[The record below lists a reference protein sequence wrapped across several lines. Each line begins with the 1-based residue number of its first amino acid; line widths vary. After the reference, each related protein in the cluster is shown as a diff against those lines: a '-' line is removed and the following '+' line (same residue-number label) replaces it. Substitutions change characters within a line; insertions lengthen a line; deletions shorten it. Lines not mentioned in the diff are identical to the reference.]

1 MLLDEGVR
9 GRCSGAA
16 LHCHSR
22 RHHVVR
28 RLFAVVFVLTVLAA
42 GSVPVRGQGACTVQ
56 GKSALCTCYEDGQD
70 FVVDCRSH
78 GLAAVPA
85 HIPINTT
92 ILSLSNNKITSLPG
106 RAMQNLTNLHT
117 LYLDDNG
124 LETVDA
130 GAFAGL
136 HNLAILSIVDNALSK
151 LPFLAELLP
160 LRTLDLEHNRLT
172 FVDMGQFTDMFT
184 LATLNLGHNRI
195 TGLDDMAF
203 DHANLRALDLSH
215 NDLSFIAPLAFS
227 DAPHLSE
234 LDLSSNRISVLAPSV
249 LDALHNLTH
258 LDLSDNDLTELPP
271 TLFDTQTRLAS
282 LRLADNRLASFSIDV
297 IGNNPLSIL
306 RLNNNT
312 LETLAYNNDTRWANL
327 TQLYLRDNPWYCCG
341 MEWFRDAVS
350 IVQDLPFVACAAP
363 QRVAGHLIADTTGPI
378 TICTRVDPDAPSTL
392 NVTSAAPT
400 SATAA
405 WPRPHG
411 NFAPIDYYTL
421 DVRLH
426 NTTDAWLPVTC
437 TNTSFPPGDTRA
449 PLPHNQCR
457 YLDHEPASRGAAGNT
472 AGARH
477 HQHNNHQHNTFK
489 PNTTATNTTN
499 TADNVYVWTMLETNS
514 TYAVV
519 LSANTTAGEGPL
531 SLPYTCPPAERSV
544 DVVDRYELY
553 RGDTGARVYAGAET
567 SAVVAD
573 LVPGAAVSFFVIA
586 HAALPSEPSVPANV
600 TMPSGVPDAVDGVM
614 ALNATAYTLN
624 VTWTPAS
631 SCAAPVQTYLV
642 FRTSVLQHIPNYP
655 TIQDNT
661 TLLVGI
667 VAGNVTGLVLSGL
680 RPATTYSLVV
690 RAFNK
695 YGGSDTRLPVNLT
708 TADAPPSFPGT
719 PSVEVCTNHYRD
731 AANGTWVAREEQVVR
746 WTQPVTPNGNITRYE
761 LWHINRDN
769 DGGTLLYAGHPGHTL
784 QVTVPLNPELDEQ
797 DLTVIAFTT
806 AGATPSLRFTQ
817 TTSTSSST
825 FSLPTLPSI
834 TMAPESQRSIIRFQY
849 GQRETFLVAAIA
861 VAGVLLFSTG
871 FYFLWTYWKGRNTI
885 RTRYVWWYQVVR
897 RNRTK
902 PVPWTWAKSITRT
915 PSPPPQPR
923 TPSPPP
929 PQPRTPS
936 PPPPQPRTPSPPPPQ
951 PRTPSPP
958 PQPRTPSPPP
968 PQPRTP
974 SPPPPQPRTPSP
986 PPPQPRTPSPPPP
999 QPRTPSPT
1007 PPQPRTP
1014 SPPPQPRTPSPPPPQ
1029 PRTPSP
1035 PPQPRHPQPRTP
1047 SPPPPQPQPRTPS
1060 PPPQSPPTPPPQPR
1074 TPSPPPQPQPRTPS
1088 PPPQS
1093 PRTPPPQPRTPSPP
1107 PPQPQTPSPTP
1118 PQPRTPSPPPPQPQ
1132 TPSPTP
1138 PQPRTPSP
1146 PPPQPRTP
1154 SPPPPQPRTPSPP
1167 PPQPRTPSP
1176 PPPQPRTPSPPP
1188 QSPRPP
1194 PPQPRTPSPPP
1205 PPQPRTPSSPPQ
1217 PPRAPIRDPWIP
1229 RVASVAIDR
1238 TPRKRRHIPK
1248 DYLVR
1253 VGGGW
1258 VVREELRDRYNLL
1271 NKDRHLSWSENRF
1284 KAQIEDE
1291 YSTDE
1296 DHEDDDDDYDDSDD
1310 IQSSDAQST
1319 SDDGD
1324 EA

>member
-1 MLLDEGVR
+1 MPDDCVR

-258 LDLSDNDLTELPP
+258 LDLSANDLTELPP

-457 YLDHEPASRGAAGNT
+457 YLDHEPASMDELATPLHATITGLLPFTAYDVRVRAVHGRGVSGFTT
-472 AGARH
+472 AGVVTAEDVPSRPAAPLVLEVRQRAVRVNISAPTPANGRIVAYDVRIVETRMETPGRRPLNRVITLTTNGTNTNTNTNNNNNNINTTSNTNANAREYTISDLRPATPYNVSVRGVTSAGAGPFSAPALVTTLPAAPATAPSVVH
-477 HQHNNHQHNTFK
+477 VRVNATACLFEWLPLARNDTYGQAPVYTVYAVVVEGVQLATPQVLATINTTTTNTNTFK

-531 SLPYTCPPAERSV
+531 SLPYTCVPNPTPPPRPLPPTIDVLCADRVRVSWQPPAERSV

-631 SCAAPVQTYLV
+631 SCAAPVQSYLV
-642 FRTSVLQHIPNYP
+642 FRTSVLQHIPYYP

-667 VAGNVTGLVLSGL
+667 VPGNVTGLVLSGL

-761 LWHINRDN
+761 LWHINKDN

-784 QVTVPLNPELDEQ
+784 QVTVPARPQLDPST
-797 DLTVIAFTT
+797 LVVIAFN
-806 AGATPSLRFTQ
+806 AMGASPSLMYPAAA
-817 TTSTSSST
+817 TS
-825 FSLPTLPSI
+825 
-834 TMAPESQRSIIRFQY
+834 
-849 GQRETFLVAAIA
+849 ET
-861 VAGVLLFSTG
+861 
-871 FYFLWTYWKGRNTI
+871 
-885 RTRYVWWYQVVR
+885 
-897 RNRTK
+897 
-902 PVPWTWAKSITRT
+902 
-915 PSPPPQPR
+915 
-923 TPSPPP
+923 
-929 PQPRTPS
+929 
-936 PPPPQPRTPSPPPPQ
+936 
-951 PRTPSPP
+951 
-958 PQPRTPSPPP
+958 
-968 PQPRTP
+968 
-974 SPPPPQPRTPSP
+974 
-986 PPPQPRTPSPPPP
+986 
-999 QPRTPSPT
+999 
-1007 PPQPRTP
+1007 
-1014 SPPPQPRTPSPPPPQ
+1014 
-1029 PRTPSP
+1029 
-1035 PPQPRHPQPRTP
+1035 
-1047 SPPPPQPQPRTPS
+1047 
-1060 PPPQSPPTPPPQPR
+1060 
-1074 TPSPPPQPQPRTPS
+1074 
-1088 PPPQS
+1088 
-1093 PRTPPPQPRTPSPP
+1093 
-1107 PPQPQTPSPTP
+1107 
-1118 PQPRTPSPPPPQPQ
+1118 
-1132 TPSPTP
+1132 
-1138 PQPRTPSP
+1138 
-1146 PPPQPRTP
+1146 
-1154 SPPPPQPRTPSPP
+1154 
-1167 PPQPRTPSP
+1167 
-1176 PPPQPRTPSPPP
+1176 
-1188 QSPRPP
+1188 
-1194 PPQPRTPSPPP
+1194 
-1205 PPQPRTPSSPPQ
+1205 SSPPYHRTTAALSGVLGGAVAVGVVVYGHWKVTKTSGRMS
-1217 PPRAPIRDPWIP
+1217 PAPSNSEETEADAAP
-1229 RVASVAIDR
+1229 SLNDR
-1238 TPRKRRHIPK
+1238 TTSADSGVDSQRTLAGGRTTIQECPR
-1248 DYLVR
+1248 
-1253 VGGGW
+1253 
-1258 VVREELRDRYNLL
+1258 
-1271 NKDRHLSWSENRF
+1271 
-1284 KAQIEDE
+1284 
-1291 YSTDE
+1291 
-1296 DHEDDDDDYDDSDD
+1296 
-1310 IQSSDAQST
+1310 
-1319 SDDGD
+1319 
-1324 EA
+1324 